1 MPPSCDLLLSRR
13 FIFSIGVSVCRGVC
27 FTSKPQYVA
36 PTLDEA
42 CALGGSQ
49 ILMCTSTGRSA
60 CCLRYE
66 DGVSEADWKDRD
78 FLGPKQ
84 WARLEQAFS
93 TDFADCDTVLFGAP
107 TPLVFISQA

>member
-1 MPPSCDLLLSRR
+1 MLCG
-13 FIFSIGVSVCRGVC
+13 FF
-27 FTSKPQYVA
+27 
-36 PTLDEA
+36 
-42 CALGGSQ
+42 
-49 ILMCTSTGRSA
+49 
-60 CCLRYE
+60 RYE

-93 TDFADCDTVLFGAP
+93 TDFADCETVLFGAP